1 MVKALV
7 TGGAGFIG
15 SNLVISLVE
24 KGYQVTV
31 VDDLSMGV
39 KANLATVADQVEFHE
54 HDVCDH
60 EFMHSILD
68 EDFDYIYYLAAIASV
83 ADSVERPYETHQVN
97 QESVVGYVGIPTGK
111 GISTKEIPV
120 YLLGSGIR

>member
-39 KANLATVADQVEFHE
+39 KANLATVADQV
-54 HDVCDH
+54 
-60 EFMHSILD
+60 
-68 EDFDYIYYLAAIASV
+68 
-83 ADSVERPYETHQVN
+83 
-97 QESVVGYVGIPTGK
+97 VGL
-111 GISTKEIPV
+111 E
-120 YLLGSGIR
+120 

>member
-39 KANLATVADQVEFHE
+39 KANLATVADQIEFHE

-60 EFMHSILD
+60 EFMHSIITG
-68 EDFDYIYYLAAIASV
+68 YA
-83 ADSVERPYETHQVN
+83 QVN
-97 QESVVGYVGIPTGK
+97 GGYDISPEEKCHLDNYYIENYSFTFDIKIALETIKTMFTGD
-111 GISTKEIPV
+111 GA
-120 YLLGSGIR
+120 R